1 MSGTTLDKVSLGLQN
16 YDLKQDIAVE
26 RTGDVIAYKGTVASP
41 SPELLAAAGFEA
53 SVKKMIFTRMWG
65 KPQDFYFYRDGKEKK
80 LISTASWDGT
90 DYIDLILP
98 IGTGN
103 INVEFVDNKTKY
115 KLDVSGVK

>member
-1 MSGTTLDKVSLGLQN
+1 M
-16 YDLKQDIAVE
+16 
-26 RTGDVIAYKGTVASP
+26 YKGTVTSP
-41 SPELLAAAGFEA
+41 SPELLTAAGFEPA
-53 SVKKMIFTRMWG
+53 VKKVIFTRMWG

-90 DYIDLILP
+90 DHIDLILP